1 MLSYNFD
8 LICVLLS
15 HVHQQHCNSLPSSHL
30 PLSCAH
36 LSADQEKELWMRA
49 DSLGHLLS
57 LLPVSGEGWGEMNC
71 TISYQVKKDV
81 VSRIDEWEG
90 GQGGV
95 GLILR
100 SNWG

>member
-15 HVHQQHCNSLPSSHL
+15 HVHQQHCDSLPSSHL

-57 LLPVSGEGWGEMNC
+57 LLPVSA
-71 TISYQVKKDV
+71 V
-81 VSRIDEWEG
+81 EW
-90 GQGGV
+90 GGV
-95 GLILR
+95 GRDELHYFIP
-100 SNWG
+100 SKEGCSE